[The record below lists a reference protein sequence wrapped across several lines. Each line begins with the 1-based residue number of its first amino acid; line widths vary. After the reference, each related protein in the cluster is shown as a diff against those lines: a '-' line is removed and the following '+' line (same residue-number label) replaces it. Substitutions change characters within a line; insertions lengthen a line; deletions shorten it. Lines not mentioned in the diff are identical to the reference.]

1 MAKFTED
8 ELSRISEILTPL
20 NRNPLI
26 TESLNPTAK
35 TLRRI
40 KGEPEPDIP
49 EHDEDFVDPSK
60 STGSSDGGF
69 EVDPDKTIE
78 PPVFNDTIDNDDTDI
93 DALLSG
99 DMDTILGK
107 KTDEEKT
114 DEFPEEAF
122 TPDVPDSLVTE
133 EIPEDETADTGAET
147 FDFGDDLTGTEE
159 QPPETDPFN
168 FDQDLTEPET
178 ENKTEE
184 PPVEDPFDFGDDAF
198 GKEETPKKEDGD
210 IDPFADVNADQDP
223 FAFDKEDKKDQGDID
238 PFAEGDDPF
247 STPPEKAPETDFDPF
262 ADMGEDTFNTDSS
275 KDEPVKS
282 ESDIPDFNDIDD
294 GFHSDSSVTGT
305 DSSDKWGELDD
316 DFSSLA
322 NLDSDT
328 KKRPE
333 TFPITEEE
341 STDIFNGFENTSEPE
356 QTDFTQ
362 EPQDSFS
369 NFGDTDSEDHGDVD
383 HFADFSPSKAT
394 FDEGIDTDESPALGQ
409 LDSEDSYDS
418 GDFTDDDF
426 SGIGEEPV
434 REQELS
440 DEELA
445 VIQQEILHYP
455 PKLKRTIINAITSEE
470 LNGKEKTDLLDLIKT
485 QQKPEDIA
493 QYLSERLGRPVE
505 LYDSSGLYSEKG
517 IPIIASDPIF
527 TKQGEYERRQYV
539 KRIALAAAAGILA
552 ITGLITGYKYAYKPL
567 MAASNYKD
575 GLEQIKKAGLESNP
589 EEKRKK
595 LDKAEWYFQKGEK
608 INPNDLDY
616 LNEYGMAY
624 MKIGLYEEAF
634 EKLFGK
640 VSPDFG
646 AETDARKTS
655 WTERTE
661 VPYIELAK
669 GSSWDNSKLEMAGRS
684 IDLKDQLKLDLMKL
698 TAQDKR
704 ERTIHKAG
712 AYIAS
717 RLYYKKHD
725 NQTYINLGKFHSFNT
740 NDEKYRMKYKNDTL
754 AANYFK
760 LVFTD
765 GGDPANVDATAGLAK
780 MYYNAANYGKAA
792 SYYNKIIEAHPKNP
806 TGHGGLL
813 STYIEMW
820 RKDRNPQFV
829 LNHHRIIRN
838 DLNIED
844 DLSLFTLTKLAAFY
858 IDLDPTEIRIK
869 YNVTPED
876 QVSNMDIDDNIL
888 HVLNIAFKKSEKQD
902 GVEVKGDEYAEQYYQ
917 RGRYYIEKNESM
929 RALKQF
935 ELAAS
940 YDPAHYLAVMEMAEH
955 YMRIDNNV
963 EAEKLLNNALMRYN
977 AYNKKFGNKEEDE
990 TLIRGD
996 VGRIYFNQGK
1006 IVYLRSALLNR
1017 SDRIDEFP
1025 ARKVYPEKS
1034 LGNMTDIEKE
1044 RRGELNSAVK
1054 YFDDAIKANLQDQSK
1069 RRELYYYTAWINYM
1083 NSEYETALSNLA
1095 NMGEEDTLTNP
1106 NVMLARA
1113 NSFYYTEQ
1121 LNASLGNYLKIKEDF
1136 EEKEAAISLP
1146 VPEESNHQE
1155 IYQTLI
1161 AVYNNI
1167 GAIYERK
1174 GNTAQALKHYWKSI
1188 ETARK
1193 INTVT
1198 EIANYNKDLSFK
1210 GTSDKLPLLDDWLS
1224 PTVDTIRDLKK
1235 SKRKNA
1241 WL

>member
-40 KGEPEPDIP
+40 KGEPEPEIP

-60 STGSSDGGF
+60 STGSSEGGF

-107 KTDEEKT
+107 KTDEEKAEE
-114 DEFPEEAF
+114 EFPEETF

-133 EIPEDETADTGAET
+133 DIPTEETPDT
-147 FDFGDDLTGTEE
+147 FDFGDDLTGKEE
-159 QPPETDPFN
+159 GTPETDPFN
-168 FDQDLTEPET
+168 FDQDFTD
-178 ENKTEE
+178 ENKKDES
-184 PPVEDPFDFGDDAF
+184 PVEEPFDFGDEPF
-198 GKEETPKKEDGD
+198 GKDETAKTDD
-210 IDPFADVNADQDP
+210 TSADPFADINSDNDP

-238 PFAEGDDPF
+238 PFADGGDDPF
-247 STPPEKAPETDFDPF
+247 SAVSEKTPEADFDPF
-262 ADMGEDTFNTDSS
+262 ADMGDTDTTP
-275 KDEPVKS
+275 EEVKS
-282 ESDIPDFNDIDD
+282 ETDIPDFNDIDD
-294 GFHSDSSVTGT
+294 GFHSDSSISGT
-305 DSSDKWGELDD
+305 DSTDKWGDIDD

-322 NLDSDT
+322 NIDAGT
-328 KKRPE
+328 NKRPE

-356 QTDFTQ
+356 RTDFTY
-362 EPQDSFS
+362 EPQDSIP
-369 NFGDTDSEDHGDVD
+369 NFTDTESEDHGDVD

-394 FDEGIDTDESPALGQ
+394 FDEGIDTDESPSLGQ

-426 SGIGEEPV
+426 SGIGEEPAK
-434 REQELS
+434 EQELS

-455 PKLKRTIINAITSEE
+455 PKLKRTIISAITSEE

-527 TKQGEYERRQYV
+527 TKQGEYERRQYI
-539 KRIALAAAAGILA
+539 KRLALAAAAGVLA

-567 MAASNYKD
+567 MAASHYKD
-575 GLEQIKKAGLESNP
+575 GIEQIKKAGFESDR
-589 EEKRKK
+589 EERKKK
-595 LDKAEWYFQKGEK
+595 LDRAELSFQKGEK
-608 INPNDLDY
+608 INPNDLEY
-616 LNEYGMAY
+616 LNQYGMAY
-624 MKIGLYEEAF
+624 LKIGEYDKSF

-640 VSPDFG
+640 VDADFG

-655 WTERTE
+655 WTERTD
-661 VPYIELAK
+661 VPYIEFAK
-669 GSSWDNSKLEMAGRS
+669 GSSWDNAKLEMAGRS
-684 IDLKDQLKLDLMKL
+684 FEMRDALKLDLLKL

-704 ERTIHKAG
+704 ERTIQKAG
-712 AYIAS
+712 AYIVS

-725 NQTYINLGKFHSFNT
+725 NETYINLGKFHSFST
-740 NDEKYRMKYKNDTL
+740 GDEKYRLKYKNDAL

-765 GGDPANVDATAGLAK
+765 GGDPVNVEATAGLAK
-780 MYYNAANYGKAA
+780 MYYNQGNFGKAA

-806 TGHGGLL
+806 IGHGGLL

-829 LNHHRIIRN
+829 LNHHRIVRN
-838 DLNIED
+838 DLSIED

-888 HVLNIAFKKSEKQD
+888 HILNIAFKKSEKQD

-935 ELAAS
+935 ELAAN
-940 YDPAHYLAVMEMAEH
+940 YDPAHYLAIMEMAEH

-963 EAEKLLNNALMRYN
+963 EADKLLSNALMRYN
-977 AYNKKFGNKEEDE
+977 AYSKKFGNKEEDE

-1006 IVYLRSALLNR
+1006 IVYLRSALLNS

-1044 RRGELNSAVK
+1044 RRGELNSAMK
-1054 YFDDAIKANLQDQSK
+1054 FFDEALKANLQDQSK
-1069 RRELYYYTAWINYM
+1069 KRELYYYTAWINYM
-1083 NSEYETALSNLA
+1083 NSEYETALSSLA

-1210 GTSDKLPLLDDWLS
+1210 GTSDKIPLLDDWLS